1 MCDWLRRSLF
11 CDGEIE
17 SGRSVNVQFS
27 SFHRHLAYY
36 STSSSS
42 SLPLLILMMF
52 PRFLMSLPTFLD
64 GTFPGS
70 TEREI

>member
-52 PRFLMSLPTFLD
+52 PRFVDYRICTLASD
-64 GTFPGS
+64 
-70 TEREI
+70 I